1 MVRKL
6 TNRQLPMNKIEKH
19 VVSNPRLLVF
29 LLTLLVILPM
39 LATDVYLP
47 ALPFLQ
53 ESLSTNQ
60 ANVMLTLTAYMIGY
74 SSSLMISGVIS
85 DRYGRRP
92 IILAGIAI
100 FAAASVASIFIESI
114 GGLVLLRFIQAFGG
128 GSATLLARV
137 VVRDLFDCNDQ
148 VRILSYLSAGL
159 ALSPTAG
166 PILGG
171 MLVESVGWRGT
182 FVFIAAFSLIL
193 FTLAFLLLR
202 ESHTHCKNKLS
213 LLDTLIELRLLGT
226 HREFIAYTL
235 IISLAWSIY
244 FSFIASSSFLLQ
256 QYFDLGPVAYGFS
269 FSAVIIGYIAGTVFT
284 RKRGAH
290 TSLDS
295 LIRRASILVLLASS
309 LMLLFS
315 ALEVI
320 NLFFL
325 LLLVAVILFG
335 VGAIFPATQV
345 AVMRPFK
352 SNFGLVAGSF
362 YAFEMFFGAIT
373 GGILGLFKSISPLI
387 ASCMMAIAALLM
399 YVTIRIML
407 PHK

>member
-1 MVRKL
+1 
-6 TNRQLPMNKIEKH
+6 MNK
-19 VVSNPRLLVF
+19 VDRYMVSNPRLLVF

-60 ANVMLTLTAYMIGY
+60 ANVMLTLSAYMIGY
-74 SSSLMISGVIS
+74 SSSLMISGIVS

-92 IILAGIAI
+92 IILIGIAI
-100 FAAASVASIFIESI
+100 FAAASIACIFIESI
-114 GGLVLLRFIQAFGG
+114 GSLVLLRFIQAFGG

-137 VVRDLFDCNDQ
+137 VVRDSFDCNNQ

-171 MLVESVGWRGT
+171 LLVESIGWRGP

-202 ESHTHCKNKLS
+202 ESHPHCKKKLN
-213 LLDTLIELRLLGT
+213 LLDTLDQLRLLGS
-226 HREFIAYTL
+226 HREFVAYTL

-256 QYFDLGPVAYGFS
+256 QYFDLGPIAYGFS
-269 FSAVIIGYIAGTVFT
+269 FSLVIVGYITGTVFT
-284 RKRGAH
+284 RKRGIH
-290 TSLDS
+290 VSLDS
-295 LIRRASILVLLASS
+295 LIQQSSILVLLASS

-352 SNFGLVAGSF
+352 SNFGLIAGSF
-362 YAFEMFFGAIT
+362 YAIEMFFGAIT
-373 GGILGLFKSISPLI
+373 GGVLGLFKNISPLI
-387 ASCMMAIAALLM
+387 ASSMMTIAALLM
-399 YVTIRIML
+399 YITIRIML